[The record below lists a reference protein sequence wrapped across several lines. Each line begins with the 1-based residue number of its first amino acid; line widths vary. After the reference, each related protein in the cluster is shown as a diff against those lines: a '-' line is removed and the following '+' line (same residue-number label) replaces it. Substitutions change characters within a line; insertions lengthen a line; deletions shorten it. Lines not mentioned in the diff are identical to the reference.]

1 MRRISRSF
9 FKRAYSTFQ
18 TKAQKTFLDETNIR
32 LAPFWNVVAGGR
44 ETADARNIINIFQRA
59 GFTNRIK
66 PKDPRISETMTALD
80 RAVLENR
87 PIDRI
92 EFENLISPCVVL
104 FSNAVSKCT
113 TIPDFDEFTED
124 ITRIYE
130 EVRDMPHG
138 GKVADY
144 IPELSEADPDAFAVS
159 VCTIDGQR
167 LSLGDH
173 QTKFCLQSTSKAIS
187 YLMALEEYGS
197 TELHDRVWFEPSGQ
211 AFNDLTLRK
220 FMDGRL
226 RPHNPMINA
235 GAIMCCAHIRP
246 HLPNSKRFSTVM
258 RVCEKLSGS
267 SVSFN
272 NAVFLSEKET
282 AHRNRCLAHM
292 MMEHHCFPD
301 NTNIEHTL
309 DFYFQ
314 TCAIEI
320 TPDDLAVMGATLAN
334 SGLNPL
340 HPESERVFKPE
351 HIKYCMSL
359 MLSCGMYDFSGEWA
373 FQVGVP
379 AKSGV
384 SGNILM
390 VLPNK
395 MAFSI
400 FSPPLDALG
409 NSYKGIEFA
418 KRLLQ
423 VFNFH
428 HLETNL
434 DFVGESTQ
442 VAVKKN
448 PMKKRMQAKSNLI
461 TDLNFAAAA
470 GDTNELRRLEALG
483 VNLFIGDYD
492 SRTALHLAC
501 SEGHTGTA
509 AFLIQK
515 AKTTEQLMV
524 EDRWNNTPME
534 DAVREGQT
542 DIIELL
548 ETRLDELN
556 VAEPDIVKDSEIEDL
571 ESTRSTE

>member
-1 MRRISRSF
+1 MRRISNIF
-9 FKRAYSTFQ
+9 AKRAFSKFQ
-18 TKAQKTFLDETNIR
+18 RKAQKTFLDETNAR
-32 LAPFWNVVAGGR
+32 LAPFWNMVSDGN
-44 ETADARNIINIFQRA
+44 ETVEAHRVMNVFEQA

-66 PKDPRISETMTALD
+66 PKDPRISNTMRILN
-80 RAVLENR
+80 RAVQENR
-87 PIDRI
+87 AIDRI
-92 EFENLISPCVVL
+92 EFENLISHCVVL
-104 FSNAVSKCT
+104 FSNAVSKST
-113 TIPDFDEFTED
+113 TIPDFEEFSKD

-138 GKVADY
+138 GNVADY
-144 IPELSEADPDAFAVS
+144 IPELADVDPDAFAVS

-173 QTKFCLQSTSKAIS
+173 EEKFCVQSTSKAIS

-211 AFNDLTLRK
+211 AFNDLALRK
-220 FMDGRL
+220 FLGGRR

-246 HLPNSKRFSTVM
+246 GLPNSKRFSNVM
-258 RVCEKLSGS
+258 RVYEKLCGTP
-267 SVSFN
+267 VSFN

-292 MMEHHCFPD
+292 MMEHNCFPSG
-301 NTNIEHTL
+301 TNLEDTL

-314 TCAIEI
+314 TCSIEM
-320 TPDDLAVMGATLAN
+320 TPDDMAVLGATLAN

-340 HPESERVFKPE
+340 HPESERVFKQE
-351 HIKYCMSL
+351 HIKHCLSL

-400 FSPPLDALG
+400 WSPPLDVLG

-418 KRLLQ
+418 KKLLQ

-434 DFVGESTQ
+434 QFEADDSLIS
-442 VAVKKN
+442 VKKN
-448 PMKKRMQAKSNLI
+448 PMKKRLQVKSNLI

-483 VNLFIGDYD
+483 VDLFIGDYD

-501 SEGHTGTA
+501 SEGHKGTA

-515 AKTTEQLMV
+515 VKNMGQLLV
-524 EDRWNNTPME
+524 KDRWGNTPLE
-534 DAVREGQT
+534 DAVRGGQS
-542 DIIELL
+542 DIIELF
-548 ETRLDELN
+548 ETRLEELKET
-556 VAEPDIVKDSEIEDL
+556 VPKSEVVTVD
-571 ESTRSTE
+571 